1 MVGGHPNDPEE
12 PKFMRWPLRYQILLP
27 FGGVMLAVVVGVSLL
42 DAVLAARRT
51 QRQIEH
57 QLQGVAHTL
66 RDATFPLTDAV
77 LKQTRGL
84 SGAEFVLTDQH
95 GRLLAASLDN
105 VDVQSLP
112 AVAQPSE
119 EAWLGDSFD
128 VLGEPFLHTAIALP
142 DRAMPATAPRL
153 LHILYPRSVL
163 RQARWQAA
171 YPPLVVGSLLLGVV
185 VVLAVSLADRL
196 TRPILALAH
205 QLRQIVA
212 GQFQPLSV
220 PQRNDELSDLVRS
233 VNHLGGQLDEMRRAI
248 HRSERLTL
256 LGQLSGGLA
265 HQLRNSVAGAR
276 IAVQLHKRHCTQ
288 IDQDS
293 LAVAL
298 RQLTITESHLSRF
311 LSAGQPTPPR
321 LALCDLRQIVAE
333 VAALV
338 GPACD
343 HRSVRLETDE
353 NGQALPI
360 RADADQ
366 LGQLLLNL
374 VLNGMEAAGNG
385 GWVRV
390 ALEQQGGSVAVCVL
404 DSGAGPTA
412 EIAQRLFEPF
422 VTGKPEGIG
431 LGLAVARQIAEAHGG
446 TIRYTG
452 SRPCCFEVVLPVAA
466 CQDFALEAPSAALP
480 PALSTPVL

>member
-1 MVGGHPNDPEE
+1 
-12 PKFMRWPLRYQILLP
+12 MRWPLRYQILLP

-66 RDATFPLTDAV
+66 SDATFPLTDAV

-95 GRLLAASLDN
+95 GRQMASSLQQ
-105 VDVQSLP
+105 VDMRTLP
-112 AVAQPSE
+112 PIAHPSQE
-119 EAWLGDSFD
+119 VRLGESFD
-128 VLGEPFLHTAIALP
+128 VLGEPYFHTAITLP
-142 DRAMPATAPRL
+142 DRSLPAAEPRL

-171 YPPLVVGSLLLGVV
+171 YPPLVVGTLLLGLV

-196 TRPILALAH
+196 ARPILALGH
-205 QLRQIVA
+205 QLRQLVA
-212 GQFQPLSV
+212 GEFQPLSV

-233 VNHLGGQLDEMRRAI
+233 VNDLGDQLEEMRRAI
-248 HRSERLTL
+248 HRSERLSL

-276 IAVQLHKRHCTQ
+276 IAVQLHKRHCKQ

-311 LSAGQPTPPR
+311 LSAGQPMPPR
-321 LALCDLRQIVAE
+321 PAQCDLRQIVTD

-338 GPACD
+338 GPAFS
-343 HRSVRLETDE
+343 HRSVRLETDGE
-353 NGQALPI
+353 GPSLQI
-360 RADADQ
+360 HADADQ

-374 VLNGMEAAGNG
+374 ILNGMEAAGNC

-390 ALEQQGGSVAVCVL
+390 TLKRQGSSVAIRVT
-404 DSGAGPTA
+404 DSGAGPAA
-412 EIAQRLFEPF
+412 EIVERLFEPF

-452 SRPCCFEVVLPVAA
+452 SKPSCFEVVLPEA
-466 CQDFALEAPSAALP
+466 CSSDSLPKATSAAAAQAP
-480 PALSTPVL
+480 YHPVLKV

>member
-1 MVGGHPNDPEE
+1 
-12 PKFMRWPLRYQILLP
+12 
-27 FGGVMLAVVVGVSLL
+27 
-42 DAVLAARRT
+42 
-51 QRQIEH
+51 
-57 QLQGVAHTL
+57 
-66 RDATFPLTDAV
+66 
-77 LKQTRGL
+77 
-84 SGAEFVLTDQH
+84 
-95 GRLLAASLDN
+95 
-105 VDVQSLP
+105 
-112 AVAQPSE
+112 
-119 EAWLGDSFD
+119 
-128 VLGEPFLHTAIALP
+128 
-142 DRAMPATAPRL
+142 
-153 LHILYPRSVL
+153 
-163 RQARWQAA
+163 
-171 YPPLVVGSLLLGVV
+171 
-185 VVLAVSLADRL
+185 VSLADRL
-196 TRPILALAH
+196 TRPILALGH
-205 QLRQIVA
+205 QLRQLVA
-212 GQFQPLSV
+212 GEFQPLSV

-233 VNHLGGQLDEMRRAI
+233 VNDLGDQLEEMRRAI

-321 LALCDLRQIVAE
+321 PARCDLRQIVAD

-338 GPACD
+338 GPAFN
-343 HRSVRLETDE
+343 HRSVRLETDDD
-353 NGQALPI
+353 GQPLQI

-374 VLNGMEAAGNG
+374 ILNGMEAAGNG

-390 ALEQQGGSVAVCVL
+390 ALESQGTSVAIRVL
-404 DSGAGPTA
+404 DSGTGPAA
-412 EIAQRLFEPF
+412 EIVERLFEPF

-452 SRPCCFEVVLPVAA
+452 TRPSCFEVVLPEA
-466 CQDFALEAPSAALP
+466 CTGDSSLDAP
-480 PALSTPVL
+480 PATIAPVPYHPVLKV